1 MKPPAAPQPLPENGI
16 RTPLPS
22 RGGLIALVERILED
36 LTPLL
41 AKADLP
47 SDLNALAAK
56 KLAKKRPAAPLA
68 HQLDE
73 NDEKMVEKWHDDGGL
88 MEKHWPNNGAIPAD
102 PRQRA
107 GKLPANLRRLPGGT
121 SERFRLIASVTSD
134 NSPGDA
140 AHEAG
145 FAAMALLGVLRSN
158 IDRDRDDV
166 ARLAFTA
173 GMRLAELKAILNSQP
188 PIKAKPRSPFFTL
201 AKTAWDN
208 CLATRKAGNRSPQG
222 KEIIAEMIALGI
234 KENGDSLELAA
245 GKNRIQKV
253 KMRTLL
259 NNFTRWR
266 VYFTKWPE
274 S

>member
-1 MKPPAAPQPLPENGI
+1 
-16 RTPLPS
+16 
-22 RGGLIALVERILED
+22 
-36 LTPLL
+36 
-41 AKADLP
+41 
-47 SDLNALAAK
+47 LN
-56 KLAKKRPAAPLA
+56 
-68 HQLDE
+68 E
-73 NDEKMVEKWHDDGGL
+73 NDEKMIEKWHDDDGL
-88 MEKHWPNNGAIPAD
+88 VKKQWRNTGAIPAD
-102 PRQRA
+102 PRLRA
-107 GKLPANLRRLPGGT
+107 GKIPAKLQRIPGGT

-134 NSPGDA
+134 NSPVDT

-208 CLATRKAGNRSPQG
+208 CLATRKAGNRFPQG
-222 KEIIAEMIALGI
+222 KEIIAQMLTLGM
-234 KENGDSLELAA
+234 KDVGDSFELAS
-245 GKNRIQKV
+245 GKNRIHKI
-253 KMRTLL
+253 KAGTLL

>member
-22 RGGLIALVERILED
+22 GGGLIALVERILED

-208 CLATRKAGNRSPQG
+208 CLATRKAGSRSPQD